1 MMKRIYS
8 LLLAILLGTL
18 CVSAAAAETTA
29 VSIKELPGV
38 TSPRWK
44 QTYEAYGRTIDVD
57 VDITIPEAEIA
68 PALKVRWASGL
79 KDAQRSE
86 LAAEYENA
94 DKEDKKHYYTFR
106 DKRSLTLY
114 LEHKWP
120 VRGGTKKNKEDWE
133 KVSCDYNDL
142 PRFDPDQAYAENN
155 PMTVREA
162 AEVVRAN
169 LKEVFPDAEISLDTV
184 WLSGGTRWKRNK
196 KTIDEK
202 GYYHLNMRQCF
213 HGIPLMASI
222 SEAYTDP
229 LDQRW
234 GEGLDDEDVPY
245 IYILVRRD
253 VDQGLVRSSVYSE
266 DSWNIV
272 AMLYEETEQL
282 CRDMPLLPF
291 DAVKSQ
297 VEDLINS
304 GYVRWINSVTLG
316 YAQFKT
322 ENKDDYVLVPSWVVW
337 CEYIPDGPQ
346 AEKEYGVNDSELMF
360 DGNSG
365 YYRPLIINAQTGKL
379 YDPQSTEPGRIIC
392 PDLSAWE

>member
-1 MMKRIYS
+1 MKRICS
-8 LLLAILLGTL
+8 LLLAMMLGAL
-18 CVSAAAAETTA
+18 CVSAAAAEAAA
-29 VSIKELPGV
+29 VPIKELPGV

-44 QTYEAYGRTIDVD
+44 QNYEACGRTIDVD
-57 VDITIPEAEIA
+57 VDITIPEAETA

-79 KDAQRSE
+79 KDPQRSE
-86 LAAEYENA
+86 LAAEYEKA
-94 DKEDKKHYYTFR
+94 DKEDKKHYYSFR
-106 DKRSLTLY
+106 NKKSLTLY

-120 VRGGTKKNKEDWE
+120 LRGGTKKNKENWD
-133 KVSCDYNDL
+133 KVSCDYSDL

-162 AEVVRAN
+162 AEVVRTN

-184 WLSGGTRWKRNK
+184 WLSGGTRWERNK
-196 KTIDEK
+196 RTIDEK

-222 SEAYTDP
+222 SAAYTDP
-229 LDQRW
+229 FDQLW
-234 GEGLDDEDVPY
+234 SAGIGDDNETH

-272 AMLYEETEQL
+272 AYLYEETEQL
-282 CRDMPLLPF
+282 CRDLPLVPF

-297 VEDLINS
+297 VEDLISS

-322 ENKDDYVLVPSWVVW
+322 ENTDDYVLVPSWVVW
-337 CEYIPDGPQ
+337 CEYIPEGPQ
-346 AEKEYGVNDSELMF
+346 AEKKYGVNDSELMF